1 VSRAPSDL
9 VNSRKS
15 DDGMTPLHLACQN
28 GFRDI
33 AELLIEQ
40 VEHQPAHCSRRR
52 MRLTAYSF
60 YCIRISL
67 ETRRLTTLGAAHTS
81 DTPQ

>member
-1 VSRAPSDL
+1 
-9 VNSRKS
+9 
-15 DDGMTPLHLACQN
+15 MTPLHLACQN

-40 VEHQPAHCSRRR
+40 VERQPASTLQSVSRRR

-60 YCIRISL
+60 YCIQISL
-67 ETRRLTTLGAAHTS
+67 ETRRLMS
-81 DTPQ
+81 NDTVPISLW